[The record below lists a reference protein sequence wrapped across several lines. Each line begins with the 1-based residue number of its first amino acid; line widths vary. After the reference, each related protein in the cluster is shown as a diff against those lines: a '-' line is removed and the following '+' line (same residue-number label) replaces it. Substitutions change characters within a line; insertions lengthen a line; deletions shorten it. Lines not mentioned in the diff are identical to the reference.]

1 MITAVKTLFHV
12 SIPLGSFLAISGV
25 ILCGNGRTVTLEQ
38 LRKHNAIEHDASLC
52 EFQTA
57 IRRMQVGKH
66 AQLNCAQARHDA
78 RTGDNFTIV
87 PELVENIIAGASG
100 VINGK
105 PGVVLGDLARLR
117 AARDATLPLSSPLDS
132 FHGIAALTES
142 SLILSAWGLEPD
154 GSSDITKVRLVFVLL
169 VS

>member
-1 MITAVKTLFHV
+1 MIKAVKDLFHV

-25 ILCGNGRTVTLEQ
+25 VLCGNGRTVTLEQ

-52 EFQTA
+52 EFRKVA
-57 IRRMQVGKH
+57 LRIQV
-66 AQLNCAQARHDA
+66 ANMLNSIIQARYDA

-87 PELVENIIAGASG
+87 PELVEKIIAEASG
-100 VINGK
+100 MINGK
-105 PGVVLGDLARLR
+105 PGVVLEDLARLR
-117 AARDATLPLSSPLDS
+117 AARDATLPASSPLDS

-154 GSSDITKVRLVFVLL
+154 GSSDITKVNLTFVSF